1 MNVFK
6 KIITTLV
13 LLALVG
19 SIAVAGGQGE
29 TDEAPLVE
37 LAYVDGWARGVAIT
51 HVAAEILTRMG
62 YEVEATPVANAAMWA
77 ALAEGDVDAQLT
89 AWLPV
94 THGAYFGDEGEY
106 TDRII
111 DLGPNFSGAALGL
124 IVPTYVP
131 VDSIP
136 ELAASGELVDFTITG
151 IDPGAGMMQQTENAI
166 ADGLSGLGEFS
177 LLEGSGATMLA
188 SLEDAYRNETPI
200 VVTLWA
206 PHWAF
211 GRWDLKLLDDPDG
224 IFGASENI
232 HTMARVGL
240 EEDMPEVYEFL
251 AQTDWQ
257 SLDFGSVMVN
267 NEVEGMD
274 YFESA
279 RLYVEENI
287 AAVNA
292 ALPAG
297 VVIE

>member
-1 MNVFK
+1 MVSFK
-6 KIITTLV
+6 RIVIG
-13 LLALVG
+13 LAL
-19 SIAVAGGQGE
+19 IALIGTFSFASGQTE
-29 TDEAPLVE
+29 TAEAQSVE

-62 YEVEATPVANAAMWA
+62 YEVEATPVSNAAMWA

-94 THGAYFGDEGEY
+94 THGSFFGDGGEY
-106 TDRII
+106 TDRIV
-111 DLGPNFSGAALGL
+111 DLGPNFTGAALGL

-136 ELAASGELVDFTITG
+136 ELAAAGELVGFEITG

-166 ADGLSGLGEFS
+166 ADDLSGLGEFS

-188 SLEDAYRNETPI
+188 ALDDAYRNETPI

-224 IFGASENI
+224 IFGAAENI
-232 HTMARVGL
+232 HTMARLGL
-240 EEDMPEVYEFL
+240 EEDMPEVYAFL
-251 AQTDWQ
+251 AETDWQ

-267 NEVEGMD
+267 NEAEGMD

-279 RLYVEENI
+279 RLFVDENL
-287 AAVNA
+287 ATVNA

-297 VVIE
+297 VSIE